1 MILSNATTNGESC
14 VMGEY
19 IQPGT
24 IKVDAYGAYV
34 MSYSAGQWAYL
45 HSAPCL
51 HINAPMQQYW
61 IRKAQG
67 ENPLHLGGVVYAYDT
82 KKESNNAK

>member
-1 MILSNATTNGESC
+1 MTLSNAITKGGSC

-24 IKVDAYGAYV
+24 VKVDAYGAYV
-34 MSYSAGQWAYL
+34 MRYSAGQWDYI
-45 HSAPCL
+45 HSAPMIG
-51 HINAPMQQYW
+51 INRPIQDYW

-82 KKESNNAK
+82 KKES

>member
-1 MILSNATTNGESC
+1 MQNAIE
-14 VMGEY
+14 
-19 IQPGT
+19 PGT

-34 MSYSAGQWAYL
+34 MSYSAEQWTYL

-51 HINAPMQQYW
+51 HINAPMQEYW
-61 IRKAQG
+61 LRKAQG

-82 KKESNNAK
+82 RKGK